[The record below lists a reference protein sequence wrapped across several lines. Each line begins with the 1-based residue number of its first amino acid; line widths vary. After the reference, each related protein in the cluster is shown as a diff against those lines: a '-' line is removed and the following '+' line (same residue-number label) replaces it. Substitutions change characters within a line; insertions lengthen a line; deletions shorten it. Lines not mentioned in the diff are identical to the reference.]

1 LTQAFITL
9 LPEDSPKVIV
19 VKKKKKKAEIQR
31 TDGMGEGCSNK
42 MLAVNI

>member
-19 VKKKKKKAEIQR
+19 VKKKK
-31 TDGMGEGCSNK
+31 EGRNPK
-42 MLAVNI
+42 DRWNGRGVQ